1 MPGRSPPTGRGAAR
15 AACRDRPGQ
24 PSAWHDGGGACG
36 RHPQAPDS
44 GAPDPQAPD
53 PQARDPRKRDPS
65 DTWSIRH
72 LIHQRPD
79 PTDSSRAAPW
89 CWDRPTVVVRVE
101 LCW

>member
-24 PSAWHDGGGACG
+24 PSAWHHGGGACG

-65 DTWSIRH
+65 DTWSIRD
-72 LIHQRPD
+72 LIRQTAVGRPRGAG
-79 PTDSSRAAPW
+79 TARLWW
-89 CWDRPTVVVRVE
+89 CGWS
-101 LCW
+101 CA